1 MPGAMPQERVKA
13 LLDTADTFVLPCVVA
28 KSGDR
33 DGIPVALMEAMAL
46 GVPVVSTN
54 VSGIPELIRNG
65 ENGLLVPAGDAEA
78 LAQALGRILRE
89 PALRE
94 RLAMHARTTIEAEF
108 NLETIA
114 ANLECLFRESVQRKQ
129 NTGGQG

>member
-1 MPGAMPQERVKA
+1 MTLRTVQA
-13 LLDTADTFVLPCVVA
+13 LVFDF
-28 KSGDR
+28 
-33 DGIPVALMEAMAL
+33 DGTLVDSDEALVRPFLAL

-114 ANLECLFRESVQRKQ
+114 ANLECLFRESVQREQLIFCK
-129 NTGGQG
+129 NSKH

>member
-1 MPGAMPQERVKA
+1 
-13 LLDTADTFVLPCVVA
+13 
-28 KSGDR
+28 
-33 DGIPVALMEAMAL
+33 MEAMAL

-114 ANLECLFRESVQRKQ
+114 ANLECLFRESVQRKR